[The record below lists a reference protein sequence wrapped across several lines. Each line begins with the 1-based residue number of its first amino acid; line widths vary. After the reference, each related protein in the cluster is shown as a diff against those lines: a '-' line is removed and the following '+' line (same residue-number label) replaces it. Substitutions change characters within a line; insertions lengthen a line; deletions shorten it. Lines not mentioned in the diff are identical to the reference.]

1 MNEPNSI
8 DNPPRRRWLRAAG
21 GATIGASAGL
31 LGGFLG
37 GLAVARSSRPP
48 ATIIVEAAQRF
59 AGKVVLITGATSG
72 IGRAS
77 AIAFARQGAAVA
89 FCGRREALG
98 RQVEDEI
105 KAAGGRAL
113 YVRADV
119 RDEAQVRDFVGRTV
133 ESFGGLDIAF
143 NNAGITIEKPLH
155 DYAIAEWTDVI
166 DTNLLGVFLA
176 MKYQIPEMLKRGG
189 GTILVT
195 SSSNE
200 HRTSPRRS
208 VYTATKSG
216 LIGLVRSAAL
226 DYGDQGIRIN
236 AVVPGTTDTALVRR
250 VAGMESVPDAAWE
263 IGAAQWGRSNVPGLK
278 RMARPEEIAEF
289 VVAMAAPELTYMTGA
304 SLVSDG
310 GSGSG

>member
-1 MNEPNSI
+1 MSEPTII
-8 DNPPRRRWLRAAG
+8 DNPPRRRWLRVAG
-21 GATIGASAGL
+21 GATISAAA
-31 LGGFLG
+31 GFLG
-37 GLAVARSSRPP
+37 GIAVARGSRPA
-48 ATIIVEAAQRF
+48 ATTVIDAAQRF

-98 RQVEDEI
+98 GKLEDEI
-105 KAAGGRAL
+105 KASGGRAL

-119 RDEAQVRDFVGRTV
+119 RDEAQVRDFVERTV
-133 ESFGGLDIAF
+133 ETFGGLDIAL

-155 DYAIAEWTDVI
+155 EFSTAEWGEVI
-166 DTNLLGVFLA
+166 DTNLRGVFLA
-176 MKYQIPEMLKRGG
+176 MKYEIPEMLKRGG

-216 LIGLVRSAAL
+216 LIGLIRSAAL
-226 DYGDQGIRIN
+226 DYGDKGIRIN
-236 AVVPGTTDTALVRR
+236 AIVPGTTDTALVRG
-250 VAGMESVPDAAWE
+250 VAGMEGVPDAAWE
-263 IGAAQWGRSNVPGLK
+263 IGAAQWGRANVPGLK

-289 VVAMAAPELTYMTGA
+289 IVAMAGPELTYMTGA

>member
-1 MNEPNSI
+1 MSEAKNI
-8 DNPPRRRWLRAAG
+8 DNPPRRRWLRVAG
-21 GATIGASAGL
+21 GATIGAATGL
-31 LGGFLG
+31 LSGFLG
-37 GLAVARSSRPP
+37 GVAVARSSRPP
-48 ATIIVEAAQRF
+48 ATTIIEAAQRF

-98 RQVEDEI
+98 GKLEDEI
-105 KAAGGRAL
+105 KASGGRAL

-119 RDEAQVRDFVGRTV
+119 REEAEVRDFVDRTV
-133 ESFGGLDIAF
+133 ETFGGLDIAL

-155 DYAIAEWTDVI
+155 EFSAAEWGDVI
-166 DTNLLGVFLA
+166 DTNLRGVFLA
-176 MKYQIPEMLKRGG
+176 MKYEIPQMLKRGG

-216 LIGLVRSAAL
+216 LIGLVRSVAL

-236 AVVPGTTDTALVRR
+236 AIVPGTTDTALVRR
-250 VAGMESVPDAAWE
+250 VAGMEGVPDAAWE

-289 VVAMAAPELTYMTGA
+289 VVAMAGPELTYMTGA
-304 SLVSDG
+304 ALVSDG